1 MKKNTFQLFLL
12 ASTIVFTSS
21 CSLLLPDRTFV
32 EQMETEED
40 GFYNP
45 GRDFPV
51 VSGDTG
57 EVRRSREEL
66 TRRTPASE
74 RTSRLNKESASLAEE
89 LIQKEDNMSEEDL
102 ERYTVDKKFLQ
113 TDSDKLY
120 YISLSPYERKTYI
133 DSKKSD
139 LKDDMEGG
147 RNLVQK
153 HSIHSGEIYVGMDK
167 SEVTEVWGKP
177 ARVEIAGNPKNQ
189 NERWSFRE
197 DGNVKQV
204 YFEGGKVHGWALDL

>member
-1 MKKNTFQLFLL
+1 MRKSTFKLFLL
-12 ASTIVFTSS
+12 VSTITLTSS

-40 GFYNP
+40 GFYSP

-57 EVRRSREEL
+57 EVRRSQTEL
-66 TRRTPASE
+66 TRRTPASA
-74 RTSRLNKESASLAEE
+74 RASRLNIETASLSEE
-89 LIQKEDNMSEEDL
+89 LMHKEEGLSEDEL
-102 ERYTVDKKFLQ
+102 SKYGYDKKFLQ

-120 YISLSPYERKTYI
+120 YLSLAPYERKTYI

-139 LKDDMEGG
+139 LKEDMEGAKD
-147 RNLVQK
+147 LVQK
-153 HSIHSGEIYVGMDK
+153 HSIHSAEIYVGMDK
-167 SEVTEVWGKP
+167 SEVMEVWGKP